1 MSGSVGGMVLIKK
14 GAARLLDHAFDLVP
28 ALVLLAV
35 CAGQA
40 RHLVI
45 AI

>member
-1 MSGSVGGMVLIKK
+1 MVLIKR
-14 GAARLLDHAFDLVP
+14 GVGRVLDHAFDLVP
-28 ALVLLAV
+28 ALVLFAV

-40 RHLVI
+40 RHLVV